1 MSPVPKDKAQ
11 SARCHER
18 KSKDVAPK
26 RENTFG
32 VIVQSSAQ
40 MVVRLVCHASV
51 LVTERAMHHHDR
63 LLQRFHDGELSQGEA
78 VGLRRL
84 LSERP
89 ELQAT
94 SQRFDALHALLQDH
108 SAEVRGVDIAVLEAR
123 IRHALPLTPP
133 KREVQVSVVHIIT
146 AVVLASFVGLAVMVA
161 DQLSDVVREIVPV
174 WSLAVISATCG
185 LVMLLAARPLVRLE
199 AGMFNRLLRRRL
211 SVGDGEVLVCRVL
224 GVALMVGGAHM
235 AGVWG

>member
-1 MSPVPKDKAQ
+1 MA
-11 SARCHER
+11 
-18 KSKDVAPK
+18 
-26 RENTFG
+26 
-32 VIVQSSAQ
+32 
-40 MVVRLVCHASV
+40 VRLLFLIYV
-51 LVTERAMHHHDR
+51 LVSEHLMHEHDL

-84 LSERP
+84 LSDRP

-94 SQRFDALHALLQDH
+94 SLRLDALHALLQDH
-108 SAEVRGVDIAVLEAR
+108 TAEVRGADIAVLEAR
-123 IRHALPLTPP
+123 IRRALPLTPP

-199 AGMFNRLLRRRL
+199 AGMLNRLLRRRL

-224 GVALMVGGAHM
+224 GVALMIGGAHI